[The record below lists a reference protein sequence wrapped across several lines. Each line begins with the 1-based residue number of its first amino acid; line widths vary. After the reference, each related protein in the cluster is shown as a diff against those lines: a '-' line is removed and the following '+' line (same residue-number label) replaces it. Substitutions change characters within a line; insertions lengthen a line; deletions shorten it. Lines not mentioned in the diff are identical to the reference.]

1 MNILHLTNTQRC
13 LSNCYFSIDVAIV
26 LQVAG
31 WCYTVI
37 LLYRF
42 IVLFFVPRVVPGTFL
57 RMEQYQ
63 VHLGPEEEGQG
74 HRGGHRD
81 AHHQAGDLDLSRGS
95 YSFTRDEREIPG
107 ERQS

>member
-1 MNILHLTNTQRC
+1 MASGR
-13 LSNCYFSIDVAIV
+13 VV
-26 LQVAG
+26 LY
-31 WCYTVI
+31 CYTVI

-42 IVLFFVPRVVPGTFL
+42 IVLFLVPRVVPRTFL
-57 RMEQYQ
+57 RVEQHQ
-63 VHLGPEEEGQG
+63 VHLGTEEESQG